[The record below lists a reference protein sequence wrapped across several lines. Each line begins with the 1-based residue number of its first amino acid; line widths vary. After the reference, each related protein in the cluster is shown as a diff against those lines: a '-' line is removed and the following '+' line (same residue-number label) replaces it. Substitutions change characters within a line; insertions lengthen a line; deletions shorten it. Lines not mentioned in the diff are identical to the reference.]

1 MGKALI
7 IISLASVV
15 AIVTMAAM
23 VLTSFDHR
31 EEVQL
36 QQDILA
42 TKTAESRDSP
52 TTRDRN
58 EATDVNNY
66 FAIPAE
72 SKDSIDS
79 RKLPQ
84 TEGLSPSQ

>member
-1 MGKALI
+1 MGKALV
-7 IISLASVV
+7 IISLACVV
-15 AIVTMAAM
+15 AIVAMAAM
-23 VLTSFDHR
+23 VLPSFDHR
-31 EEVQL
+31 EEVQF

-42 TKTAESRDSP
+42 TKTAEPRDLP

-58 EATDVNNY
+58 EATDVNDD

-79 RKLPQ
+79 LKLH
-84 TEGLSPSQ
+84 